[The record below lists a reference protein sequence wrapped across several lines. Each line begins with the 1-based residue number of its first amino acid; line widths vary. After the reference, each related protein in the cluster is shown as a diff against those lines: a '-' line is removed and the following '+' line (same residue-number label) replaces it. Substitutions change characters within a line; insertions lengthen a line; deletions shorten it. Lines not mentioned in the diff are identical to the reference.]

1 MCGRYTLTT
10 NKVKIAE
17 EFHLHDVQLRELPP
31 QYNIAPSQPVP
42 VLLEKPELSL
52 ELFRWGLIPSW
63 AKDPSIGNK
72 MINARSETLSSKAS
86 FSKPLRERRCLI
98 LADGFY
104 EWKQEG
110 RTKAPYYVR
119 LKSKQPFGFAG
130 LWSKW
135 VAPVGNPI
143 YSCTIITG
151 EPNELLKP
159 IHNRMPVILLREKRD
174 EWLDPSNHDTNGLMK
189 LLEPYPP
196 SEMEAYP
203 VSRLVNSPENNQPEC
218 MEPVPVS

>member
-42 VLLEKPELSL
+42 VLIEKPELQL
-52 ELFRWGLIPSW
+52 QLFRWGLIPSW
-63 AKDPSIGNK
+63 TKDPSIGNR
-72 MINARSETLSSKAS
+72 MINARSETLSAKAS
-86 FSKPLRERRCLI
+86 FSKPLRDQRCLI

-104 EWKQEG
+104 EWKVEG
-110 RTKAPYYVR
+110 RQKTPYYIR
-119 LKSKQPFGFAG
+119 LKSKHPFGFAG

-135 VAPVGNPI
+135 MAPNGNEI
-143 YSCTIITG
+143 YSCAIITG

-159 IHNRMPVILLREKRD
+159 IHNRMPVILSKEKR
-174 EWLDPSNHDTNGLMK
+174 ERWLNPSNHDTKELVN
-189 LLEPYPP
+189 LLESYPAG
-196 SEMEAYP
+196 EMEAYP
-203 VSRLVNSPENNQPEC
+203 VSRAVNSPSNNSPEC
-218 MEPVPVS
+218 IQPA